1 METWFWRVVAL
12 GGILMQ
18 FWGSSRTGDQVSIA
32 PPWDKVVHGA
42 AFGVLSFVC
51 CLGAGRWKHRAYWLV
66 PLLVAAYAG
75 SDEWHQSWTPG
86 RSASFG
92 DFAVDMVGCALAVF
106 GWSRARAQER
116 IRSRP

>member
-1 METWFWRVVAL
+1 
-12 GGILMQ
+12 MQ
-18 FWGSSRTGDQVSIA
+18 FWGSSKGGDEVHIA

-42 AFGVLSFVC
+42 AYAVLAFVC
-51 CLGAGRWKHRAYWLV
+51 CLGAGRWKEKAFWLV
-66 PLLVAAYAG
+66 PLSIALYAG
-75 SDEWHQSWTPG
+75 FDEWHQSWTPG
-86 RSASFG
+86 RSASVE